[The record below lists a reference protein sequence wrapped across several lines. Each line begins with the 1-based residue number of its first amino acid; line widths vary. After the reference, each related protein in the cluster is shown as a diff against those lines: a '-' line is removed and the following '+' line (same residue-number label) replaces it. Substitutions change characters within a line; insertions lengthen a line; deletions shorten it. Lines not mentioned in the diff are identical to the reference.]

1 MQENNKQKIVYLT
14 FFICIDVFIKTFRA
28 CFSSEISEKSVSLQ
42 TFANIIF
49 LNRINKFYFADIQ
62 RLRAE
67 SKGKKKK
74 IVIEINV
81 VLL

>member
-1 MQENNKQKIVYLT
+1 MQEKKTQKIMYLT
-14 FFICIDVFIKTFRA
+14 FLFALMSSLKHFVLVFPAKFLKNL
-28 CFSSEISEKSVSLQ
+28 FSLQ

-49 LNRINKFYFADIQ
+49 LNRINKFHFADIL

-74 IVIEINV
+74 RVIEINV